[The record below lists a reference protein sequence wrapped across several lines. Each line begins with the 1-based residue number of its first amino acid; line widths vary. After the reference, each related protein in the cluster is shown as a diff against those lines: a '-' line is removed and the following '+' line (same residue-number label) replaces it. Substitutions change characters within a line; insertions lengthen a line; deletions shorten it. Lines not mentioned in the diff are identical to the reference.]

1 MKATIK
7 TNGIRRGYSRMSGE
21 LKAAN
26 AKIMAKINDDI
37 NRVFDFKRESEDN
50 ILNNRV
56 GSVTG
61 NKVS

>member
-1 MKATIK
+1 ML
-7 TNGIRRGYSRMSGE
+7 GE

-26 AKIMAKINDDI
+26 AKITAKINDDI